1 MTGWPGLSRGPSNN
15 KLLIIKF
22 QSSQIL
28 TVSDFPDKMPRIVR
42 KNRKIVT
49 QSDVAASAAAEENLN
64 HPTAKHV
71 EGSNQP
77 TYKNGDS
84 SNQPTYKN
92 VDSSNQPTYKN
103 GDNSNQPTDKNGD
116 SSNQPTD
123 KNVESSEFLKPHTYL
138 ALLSMV
144 KGKTADIFKN
154 W

>member
-1 MTGWPGLSRGPSNN
+1 
-15 KLLIIKF
+15 
-22 QSSQIL
+22 
-28 TVSDFPDKMPRIVR
+28 MPRIVR

-77 TYKNGDS
+77 TYKN
-84 SNQPTYKN
+84 
-92 VDSSNQPTYKN
+92 VDSSNQPT
-103 GDNSNQPTDKNGD
+103 DKNVD